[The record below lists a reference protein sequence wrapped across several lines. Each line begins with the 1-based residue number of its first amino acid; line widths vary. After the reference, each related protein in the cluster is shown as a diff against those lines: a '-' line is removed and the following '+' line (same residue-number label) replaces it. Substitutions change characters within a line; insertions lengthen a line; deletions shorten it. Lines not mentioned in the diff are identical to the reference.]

1 MCQKVCGRVFIGLLV
16 VVCAV
21 FLLMTTGGLVG
32 RGQHIV
38 KHNQLTTTD
47 NRTSPVASRRRYST
61 SDEMRY
67 ILYGVGDD
75 RFSPYD
81 QQLGEFIRSHI
92 TEPSPTR
99 PRQLARP
106 QKTDVSQVGQSTF
119 VDRLLS
125 GRRNGF
131 FVECGA
137 ADGKTFSNS
146 LFFEL
151 ERNWTGLLIEAN
163 EGYHRALLDVN
174 RRAYVLQSC
183 LSTERRPANVRMQPA
198 GLLGGIADKI
208 HPIHSA
214 FIGHNKKP
222 ELSVNC
228 FPLNTIMAA
237 LDVSHV
243 DYLSLD
249 VEGPELEILR
259 TVDWTRL
266 HIDVITVEYR
276 IFGGPKIGIDKPATL
291 KKLED
296 LRQFFRETG
305 IYREVAFLPAA
316 SEAGGLDVVFS
327 RIDYLPNVTTNRNDL
342 RR

>member
-1 MCQKVCGRVFIGLLV
+1 
-16 VVCAV
+16 
-21 FLLMTTGGLVG
+21 
-32 RGQHIV
+32 
-38 KHNQLTTTD
+38 
-47 NRTSPVASRRRYST
+47 
-61 SDEMRY
+61 MRY

-75 RFSPYD
+75 RFSLYD
-81 QQLGEFIRSHI
+81 QQLGDFIRSHI
-92 TEPSPTR
+92 TEQSPTR

-119 VDRLLS
+119 VDKLLS

-137 ADGKTFSNS
+137 ADGETYSNS

-198 GLLGGIADKI
+198 GVLGGIVDNI
-208 HPIHSA
+208 HPSHLA
-214 FIGHNKKP
+214 FIGNNRKP
-222 ELSVNC
+222 KVSVNC

-237 LDVSHV
+237 LGISHV

-266 HIDVITVEYR
+266 RIDVITVEYR
-276 IFGGPKIGIDKPATL
+276 IYGGPKIGVDKPATL
-291 KKLED
+291 KKLKD
-296 LRQFFRETG
+296 LREFFRETG
-305 IYREVAFLPAA
+305 IYREVALLPAG
-316 SEAGGLDVVFS
+316 SDEGGLDVVFS
-327 RIDYLPNVTTNRNDL
+327 RADYLPKV
-342 RR
+342 